1 MAPTRSRSPPN
12 NRHDRWVIF
21 IFLCCTKGIFTAKLT
36 GFNCQEVMGVKYR
49 PSLCTIEHE
58 LVIQQNMSVS
68 IIIDTVQYS
77 IRCQTLV

>member
-1 MAPTRSRSPPN
+1 M
-12 NRHDRWVIF
+12 
-21 IFLCCTKGIFTAKLT
+21 KGIVAVQLN
-36 GFNCQEVMGVKYR
+36 GYNRQEVVGVKYR